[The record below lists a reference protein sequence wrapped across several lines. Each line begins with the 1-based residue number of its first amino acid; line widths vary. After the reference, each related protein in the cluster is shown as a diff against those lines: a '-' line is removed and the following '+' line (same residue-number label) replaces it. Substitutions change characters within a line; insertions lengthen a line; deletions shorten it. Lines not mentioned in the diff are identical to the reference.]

1 MQKKNGRRNVNAI
14 FPMADESGC
23 RRAEVVDCRRDD
35 SDRTPR
41 GTKMAYHCAC
51 STLVDHRIPDRPH
64 SSLCRRG
71 PSRVPEFL
79 SCVFTCCWCR
89 LIHADS
95 PRVSVRVLIIRTRV
109 PITDTS
115 NQKQWVSLRLLL
127 ISPRSISLRW
137 VGACVKSFF
146 AFSFSFFFFREEFC
160 DRRFCVLF
168 FFYRRLFDSLN
179 FFFRDK
185 SDNQI

>member
-1 MQKKNGRRNVNAI
+1 MQKKNGRRNIDAI

-35 SDRTPR
+35 SDKTPR
-41 GTKMAYHCAC
+41 GTKMTYHCAC
-51 STLVDHRIPDRPH
+51 STLVDHRIPNRPH

-95 PRVSVRVLIIRTRV
+95 PRVSVRVLIISTRV

-115 NQKQWVSLRLLL
+115 NQKQWVFLRLLL
-127 ISPRSISLRW
+127 ISPRSILYALSWRVYKVVFSL
-137 VGACVKSFF
+137 F
-146 AFSFSFFFFREEFC
+146 
-160 DRRFCVLF
+160 LF
-168 FFYRRLFDSLN
+168 F
-179 FFFRDK
+179 
-185 SDNQI
+185 